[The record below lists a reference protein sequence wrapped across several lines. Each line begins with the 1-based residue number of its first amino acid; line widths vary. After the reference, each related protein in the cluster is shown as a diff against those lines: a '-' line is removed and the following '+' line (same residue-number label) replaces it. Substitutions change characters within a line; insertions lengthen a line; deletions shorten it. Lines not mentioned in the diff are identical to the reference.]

1 MTVKNINIENALKIE
16 GWMEPHDLE
25 WLARHAAEAHTICE
39 VGCWKGRS
47 TTVLADNT
55 PGIVYAVD
63 TWLGSEEHNPPV
75 QGLIEAF
82 EANMRKYIVG
92 GKVLQLRA
100 SSIDAAGQLAAFD
113 KQFDMIFIDA
123 SHDYE
128 NVKADI
134 LAWRPLVAPGGLLC
148 GHDAGH
154 PPIMQ
159 ALAEV
164 LPDRLP
170 NECSMWQVRL

>member
-1 MTVKNINIENALKIE
+1 MTTTTHTINIENALKIE

-25 WLARHAAEAHTICE
+25 WLARHASEAYRIVE

-55 PGIVYAVD
+55 PGYVIAVD

-75 QGLIEAF
+75 AELYKDFCENVQEHL
-82 EANMRKYIVG
+82 NR
-92 GKVLQLRA
+92 GKVIPMRLPSTQ
-100 SSIDAAGQLAAFD
+100 AARVLY
-113 KQFDMIFIDA
+113 KFDMIFIDA
-123 SHDYE
+123 AHDYDSIR
-128 NVKADI
+128 ADI
-134 LAWRPLVAPGGLLC
+134 LAWKPLVAPGGLLC

-154 PPIMQ
+154 PPIVR
-159 ALAEV
+159 ALEEL